1 MSAGPDK
8 VELTDDPLPRLIPAQ
23 AATLAG
29 VFVGV
34 ALSLHFALEPGPA
47 MAVALLCILSAWIIS
62 EGLPAA
68 RRRWALRPDR
78 GESSAAFWR
87 RIAAK
92 LVGLCALIGLVVI
105 ACSAFP
111 FFIQSSAVQWFVS
124 AGYATLGPLAAL
136 ALVTVLYVALTDLI
150 SDEPDDYLNQIGR
163 AVLMQDFRE
172 ADVLFALRVVAI
184 KCFFLVLMFSGGM
197 ASLASLAKS
206 PVWTFPLFSAGWFDG
221 AVRLVYLVDVILAA
235 GGYVA
240 TFKLFGWHVRAT
252 ETTALGWLVCL
263 ACYEPFFPAI
273 SHAFVPYG
281 DGPGWSDSITEGS
294 ALFILWSVATLT
306 FHAIYVWATVACG
319 PRFSNLTN
327 RGIIT
332 TGPYR
337 FVKHPAYLAKNTAW
351 WLASIPGFVASGFAD
366 GLIRALMLGIISFL
380 YFQRARAEERMLGT
394 DPAYRAYAETVAA
407 HGLWPRTKRLFSSKT
422 AA

>member
-1 MSAGPDK
+1 MSADK
-8 VELTDDPLPRLIPAQ
+8 ENANYLMHRPIPAQ

-34 ALSLHFALEPGPA
+34 ALALYLRLEPGPA
-47 MAVALLCILSAWIIS
+47 MVVALLGILSAWILA
-62 EGLPAA
+62 EGLPVALDRWK
-68 RRRWALRPDR
+68 RRPERHETPAL
-78 GESSAAFWR
+78 FWYR
-87 RIAAK
+87 VATK
-92 LVGLCALIGLVVI
+92 LVGLCALVGIAVI

-111 FFIQSSAVQWFVS
+111 FFAQSAAVRWFLA
-124 AGYATLGPLAAL
+124 AGYATLVPLLVL
-136 ALVTVLYVALTDLI
+136 AVATILYVAATDLI
-150 SDEPDDYLNQIGR
+150 SDDADDYLHQIGR

-172 ADVLFALRVVAI
+172 ADALFAMRVVTI

-197 ASLASLAKS
+197 ASLAWLANN
-206 PVWTFPLFSAGWFDG
+206 PFWTLPLFSAAWFDG

-235 GGYVA
+235 GGYIA

-273 SHAFVPYG
+273 SRAFVPYG
-281 DGPGWSDSITEGS
+281 EGPGWGAMMQDGS
-294 ALFILWSVATLT
+294 AAFIVWSIVVLI
-306 FHAIYVWATVACG
+306 FHVIYVWATVAFG

-351 WLASIPGFVASGFAD
+351 WISSIPGFIASGFGD
-366 GLIRALMLGIISFL
+366 GLIRAGMLAIISFI
-380 YFQRARAEERMLGT
+380 YFQRARAEERMLCA
-394 DPAYRAYAETVAA
+394 DPAYRIYVNELASR
-407 HGLWPRTKRLFSSKT
+407 GLWPRAKRLFKAKP

>member
-1 MSAGPDK
+1 M
-8 VELTDDPLPRLIPAQ
+8 IPE

-34 ALSLHFALEPGPA
+34 TLSLHFQLEPGSA
-47 MAVALLCILSAWIIS
+47 MAVSLLSILSAWILA
-62 EGLPAA
+62 EGLPTA
-68 RRRWALRPDR
+68 RRGWRLRQKCEEPRAL
-78 GESSAAFWR
+78 FWR
-87 RIAAK
+87 RIVTK
-92 LVGLCALIGLVVI
+92 LVGLCALVGLVVI

-111 FFIQSSAVQWFVS
+111 FFAQSAAVEWFVA

-136 ALVTVLYVALTDLI
+136 ALATIVYVALTDLI
-150 SDEPDDYLNQIGR
+150 SEEPDDYLNQIGR

-172 ADVLFALRVVAI
+172 SDVLFALRVVAI
-184 KCFFLVLMFSGGM
+184 KSFFLVLMFSGGM
-197 ASLASLAKS
+197 ASLSWLAKN
-206 PVWTFPLFSAGWFDG
+206 PMWTLPLFSASWFDG

-235 GGYVA
+235 SGYVA

-281 DGPGWSDSITEGS
+281 EGPGWSGTITEGS
-294 ALFILWSVATLT
+294 ALFIVWSIATLA
-306 FHAIYVWATVACG
+306 FHVIYVWATVAFG

-351 WLASIPGFVASGFAD
+351 WLSSIPGFVASGLTD
-366 GLIRALMLGIISFL
+366 GLIRALMLAIISFI
-380 YFQRARAEERMLGT
+380 YFQRARAEERMLSV
-394 DPAYRAYAETVAA
+394 DPAYRAYAENIAA
-407 HGLWPRTKRLFSSKT
+407 RGLWPRARRLFT
-422 AA
+422 A